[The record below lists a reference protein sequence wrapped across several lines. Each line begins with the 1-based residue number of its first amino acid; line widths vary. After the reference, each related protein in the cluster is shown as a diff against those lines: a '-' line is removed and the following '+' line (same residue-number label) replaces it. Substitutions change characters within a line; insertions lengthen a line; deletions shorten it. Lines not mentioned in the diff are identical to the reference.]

1 MTLTVTGIETIE
13 ITDPQGLIDAQ
24 KPKPPSGRV
33 GILIPGQPTVVPVTS
48 PTPGGTPFSPDWPRP
63 STTGD
68 PILNPI
74 PLPGHTPAE
83 RPSLPWS
90 EWTRGGRW
98 ARGLRATYGE
108 NVLGESPTEQVF

>member
-24 KPKPPSGRV
+24 PKPPSGRV
-33 GILIPGQPTVVPVTS
+33 DILIPGQPTVVPVPS
-48 PTPGGTPFSPDWPRP
+48 PTPGGTPYTPPFS
-63 STTGD
+63 GD
-68 PILNPI
+68 PINPI

-83 RPSLPWS
+83 RPSIPWS
-90 EWTRGGRW
+90 KWTHPGGGRW

-108 NVLGESPTEQVF
+108 NVLGECPTEQVF